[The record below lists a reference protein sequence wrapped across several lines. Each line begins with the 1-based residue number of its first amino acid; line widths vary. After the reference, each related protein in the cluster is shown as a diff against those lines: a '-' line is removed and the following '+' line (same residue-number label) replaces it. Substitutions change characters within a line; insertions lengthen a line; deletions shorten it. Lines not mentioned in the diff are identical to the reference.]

1 LSGRP
6 SSVLSVR
13 NIGIAFGG
21 VRAVDDVS
29 FDLAAGEVL
38 SIIGPNGAGKTTL
51 FNLVSGVY
59 RAAGGGVS
67 LGGVDVAG
75 LPMERLA
82 ALGLSRTFQNLQVF
96 YRMTALEN
104 VMVGRHIHESR
115 NVFAHLLAL
124 PGSAA
129 AERRTRERAMAELD
143 RVGLAEVA
151 QRPAGSLAYGMLKR
165 LEIARALATEPKVLL
180 LDEPAAGCNA
190 IETAEIDRL
199 IASLAKGGVG
209 ICLVEHD
216 MKLVMAISDRVHVLA
231 QGRTLMEGAP
241 AEVAVDARVVEA
253 YLGAGLPGVE
263 AAHA

>member
-1 LSGRP
+1 M
-6 SSVLSVR
+6 SSPASSLLSVR

-59 RAAGGGVS
+59 RASGGGVS
-67 LGGVDVAG
+67 LGGADVTG
-75 LPMERLA
+75 LPVERLA

-115 NVFAHLLAL
+115 NVLAHLLAL
-124 PGSAA
+124 PGTAA
-129 AERRTRERAMAELD
+129 AERRTRERAMVELE
-143 RVGLAEVA
+143 RVGLADVA
-151 QRPAGSLAYGMLKR
+151 GRSAGSLAYGMLKR

-190 IETAEIDRL
+190 TETAEIDHL
-199 IASLAKGGVG
+199 IAAIAKGGVG
-209 ICLVEHD
+209 VCLVEHD

-231 QGRTLMEGAP
+231 QGRTLMEGRP
-241 AEVAVDARVVEA
+241 ADVASDPRVIEA
-253 YLGAGLPGVE
+253 YLGSGLPGAE